1 MYNEG
6 MLNKSK
12 ELDNMENYDKINAEM
27 LNDLA
32 LIYVRNNINDF
43 FKIDLVKQTSYTKE
57 DLYILLDNFLHHRKL
72 SLQKGEEKWLI
83 LDYL

>member
-1 MYNEG
+1 
-6 MLNKSK
+6 
-12 ELDNMENYDKINAEM
+12 MENYDKINAEM